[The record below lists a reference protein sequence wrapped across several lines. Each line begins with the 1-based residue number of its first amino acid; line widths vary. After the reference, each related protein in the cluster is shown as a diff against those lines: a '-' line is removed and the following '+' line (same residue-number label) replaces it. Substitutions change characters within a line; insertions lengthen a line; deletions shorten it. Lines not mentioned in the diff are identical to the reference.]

1 MKFSLLAPVL
11 LLAACGYTPL
21 YAPNMGAA
29 QAAQKAQ
36 VGEVTMAKTAKNVGE
51 RRVAQLVSQRLQ
63 LAFPHQSADA
73 DTITVDILEDTST
86 LALSTTAATRRAQ
99 INLEGT
105 VIITTPQGKQ
115 ILNTKLTTTAPYN
128 VENTPYAT
136 ESGKTYA
143 RLNAARTLADE
154 ITRRLALFYRTQT
167 RQNSQ

>member
-1 MKFSLLAPVL
+1 MRILPAFLAL
-11 LLAACGYTPL
+11 LLTACGYTPL
-21 YAPNMGAA
+21 YAPSYGTATAVQHA
-29 QAAQKAQ
+29 QI
-36 VGEVTMAKTAKNVGE
+36 GEVTMAKTAKNVGE

-63 LAFPHQSADA
+63 LAFPYQSAQA
-73 DTITVDILEDTST
+73 DTISVEILEDTST

-105 VIITTPQGKQ
+105 VTITNPAGKQ
-115 ILNTKLTTTAPYN
+115 ILNTKLTTAAPYN

-154 ITRRLALFYRTQT
+154 ITRRLALFYRTQP
-167 RQNSQ
+167 QP